1 MQKSL
6 FNDIQPT
13 DLRQPPLQQ
22 CSVVGSPS
30 CDSENEYS
38 QGFKQN
44 IQPVDN
50 GEWRQSASIFAT
62 DADTQ

>member
-1 MQKSL
+1 MK
-6 FNDIQPT
+6 N
-13 DLRQPPLQQ
+13 LRKIEGLSNISPNANTN
-22 CSVVGSPS
+22 VVGSPS